1 MPAVSHLHKWALGL
15 GAVSGAILYYYS
27 AQGHSDTK
35 PLRVHNS
42 WTTNYEPSVK
52 WDHNWDRRDPKSLV
66 KPMKINTENDENKY
80 NEKFEAKKAK
90 AVRHILMIRH
100 GQYHTNGKTDAE
112 RVLTELGRKQA
123 EATGKRLA
131 ELKLPY
137 SLIVK
142 STMTRALETSQIIEK
157 SLINVPVEDDG
168 LLVEGAPIPPE
179 PPIGH
184 WKSERYFFQDGP
196 RIEAAFRKYFH
207 RAEPSQ
213 EFDSYTVLVCH
224 ANVIRYFVCRAL
236 QFPPEA
242 WLRICLKH
250 GSITWLSILPSGR
263 VTLYCLGDT
272 GHMLPQ
278 NVTSS

>member
-1 MPAVSHLHKWALGL
+1 MPTVSQLHKWALGL
-15 GAVSGAILYYYS
+15 GAVSGTILYYYNAYS
-27 AQGHSDTK
+27 KTE

-42 WTTNYEPSVK
+42 WTTNYTPSVK
-52 WDHNWDRRDPKSLV
+52 WDHNWDRRDPQSLV
-66 KPMKINTENDENKY
+66 KPMKVNDENDENKY

-90 AVRHILMIRH
+90 AVRHILLIRH
-100 GQYHTNGKTDAE
+100 GQYHTDGKTDIE
-112 RVLTELGRKQA
+112 RMLTELGRKQA

-131 ELKLPY
+131 ELNLPY
-137 SLIVK
+137 SLIVR

-157 SLINVPVEDDG
+157 NLIDVPVETDS

-179 PPIGH
+179 PPIGQ
-184 WKSERYFFQDGP
+184 WKSERHFFQDGP

-207 RAEPSQ
+207 RAEPNQ
-213 EFDSYTVLVCH
+213 DRDSYTVLVCH

-250 GSITWLSILPSGR
+250 GSITWLCILPSGR